1 MSKLNI
7 SKFKDLISST
17 SWDDLYK
24 EYDADR
30 AYQQFMTVI
39 SSSFNKCFSVNS
51 SAKEY
56 SKDFRQSLGL
66 QSVYRKC

>member
-30 AYQQFMTVI
+30 AYQQFMTII
-39 SSSFNKCFSVNS
+39 SSSSDWPAIQCVVFGRMPRYHIWKHKVSP
-51 SAKEY
+51 
-56 SKDFRQSLGL
+56 R
-66 QSVYRKC
+66 

>member
-17 SWDDLYK
+17 SWNDLYK

-30 AYQQFMTVI
+30 AYQQFMTII
-39 SSSFNKCFSVNS
+39 SSSSDWPAIQCVVIGRMPRYHIWKHKVSP
-51 SAKEY
+51 
-56 SKDFRQSLGL
+56 R
-66 QSVYRKC
+66 